1 MFELKILNVVK
12 FIEAVNNCAQAVNVL
27 LPTGMKVNINGVY
40 AAQHELIRQFREN
53 NNSLNLVLE
62 FENYTDYMKVMLFAI
77 SDNYS
82 YCHD

>member
-1 MFELKILNVVK
+1 
-12 FIEAVNNCAQAVNVL
+12 
-27 LPTGMKVNINGVY
+27 MKANINGVY